1 MFLAGAV
8 RQSARGQEETLG
20 LQFNRSTLAAM
31 SGISLTLYEALSHLR
46 TQAASSGFES
56 FSSLSALSA
65 LLQRQD

>member
-1 MFLAGAV
+1 
-8 RQSARGQEETLG
+8 LG

-31 SGISLTLYEALSHLR
+31 SGISLTLYEALSHSR
-46 TQAASSGFES
+46 TQAPSSGFES

>member
-1 MFLAGAV
+1 
-8 RQSARGQEETLG
+8 LG